1 MIMFLHS
8 WGVFW
13 RISTGCYKVLEMS
26 GRYWLSFER
35 LGGFLTM
42 AQESGKMDT
51 ACVTSSNVLILDLD
65 EFMTEN
71 YQEVLPD

>member
-1 MIMFLHS
+1 MA
-8 WGVFW
+8 
-13 RISTGCYKVLEMS
+13 